1 MMAELRTEGLS
12 LAYDGPLVIDG
23 LSLSIPPGQITAMIG
38 ANGSGKSTLLRG
50 LDRLLKP
57 RAGSVLLEGESIAR
71 LSSKTLARN
80 LGLLSQAPL
89 APQGLL
95 VEDLVARGRYPHQ
108 RLFRQWSKADE
119 EAVDRALGAAG
130 ITDLRSR
137 LVDELSGGQRQRAWI
152 ALALAQEAPIMLLDE
167 PTTYLDLAYQ
177 GEVLDLIAALNR
189 DQGRTIV
196 IVLHDINQACRYA
209 DHVIALRDG
218 ACHAAGAP
226 KQVITE
232 QLIGDVFDT
241 PCRVIEDPIT
251 GTPLCLT
258 IPARLLAAHRDQSTS
273 PATVIGSTSGAA
285 PDSSAT
291 RAREPDAG
299 GRDPDQG
306 ELT

>member
-1 MMAELRTEGLS
+1 MLS
-12 LAYDGPLVIDG
+12 LAYDGPLVIDE

-50 LDRLLKP
+50 LARLLKP
-57 RAGSVLLEGESIAR
+57 KAGSVLLDGKSISG

-108 RLFRQWSKADE
+108 RLFRQWSKEDAA
-119 EAVDRALGAAG
+119 AVDRALAASG
-130 ITDLRSR
+130 ITDLRAR

-167 PTTYLDLAYQ
+167 PTTYLDLAHQ

-189 DQGRTIV
+189 DQGRTI
-196 IVLHDINQACRYA
+196 IMVLHDINQACRYA

-218 ACHAAGAP
+218 ECHAAGP
-226 KQVITE
+226 PTQVVTE
-232 QLIGDVFDT
+232 RLIRDVFDT

-251 GTPLCLT
+251 RTPLVLT
-258 IPARLLAAHRDQSTS
+258 IPATLPVSR
-273 PATVIGSTSGAA
+273 A
-285 PDSSAT
+285 PEA
-291 RAREPDAG
+291 DAG
-299 GRDPDQG
+299 AHDADQG
-306 ELT
+306 GPP